1 MGKGRQS
8 SQCQSRQSSLAKTP
22 TSLPATTSTLKS
34 DPNIGY
40 KIKVLLYDLRN
51 ITKDRASEQRTMNT
65 VDELYISTPYFTFE
79 EAAHIKSAVVDSN
92 LVNNDDFST
101 ALRGN
106 IQQLT
111 VEEAIH
117 ASLKGFFEKRKAS
130 GDARPCGPH
139 GMAPIYEEIFGIPR
153 EELQDER
160 FLSRLR
166 RQGLA

>member
-1 MGKGRQS
+1 
-8 SQCQSRQSSLAKTP
+8 
-22 TSLPATTSTLKS
+22 
-34 DPNIGY
+34 
-40 KIKVLLYDLRN
+40 
-51 ITKDRASEQRTMNT
+51 MNT

>member
-1 MGKGRQS
+1 MGKGR
-8 SQCQSRQSSLAKTP
+8 QSRQSSLAKTP

-92 LVNNDDFST
+92 LTNKDDFST
-101 ALRGN
+101 DLRGN
-106 IQQLT
+106 AQPLT

-139 GMAPIYEEIFGIPR
+139 EMAPIYEEIFGIPR
-153 EELQDER
+153 EDLQDER

>member
-1 MGKGRQS
+1 MGKGR
-8 SQCQSRQSSLAKTP
+8 QSRQSSLAKTP

-92 LVNNDDFST
+92 LTNKDDFST
-101 ALRGN
+101 DLRGN
-106 IQQLT
+106 AQPLT

-139 GMAPIYEEIFGIPR
+139 EMAPIYEEIFGIPR